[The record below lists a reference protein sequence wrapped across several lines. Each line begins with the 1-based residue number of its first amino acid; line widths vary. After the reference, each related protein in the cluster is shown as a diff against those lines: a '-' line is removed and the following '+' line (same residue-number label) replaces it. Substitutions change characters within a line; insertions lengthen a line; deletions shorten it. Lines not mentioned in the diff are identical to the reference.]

1 MAALI
6 TVAFAVVGFAI
17 FFFVVKRLV
26 RMAVRVAL
34 VGALFFALLVAAVA
48 WYFYA
53 PSDRSTRDGGG
64 GGGGGARQSA
74 TPSRPARK

>member
-1 MAALI
+1 MTAALI
-6 TVAFAVVGFAI
+6 TIAFAVAGFAV

-34 VGALFFALLVAAVA
+34 VGGLFFALLVAAVA

-53 PSDRSTRDGGG
+53 PSSDATRSGGSG
-64 GGGGGARQSA
+64 RQSA
-74 TPSRPARK
+74 TPTRPARK

>member
-1 MAALI
+1 MTAALI
-6 TVAFAVVGFAI
+6 TIAFAVAGFAV

-34 VGALFFALLVAAVA
+34 VGGLFFALLVAAVA

-53 PSDRSTRDGGG
+53 PSSDATRSG
-64 GGGGGARQSA
+64 RQSA
-74 TPSRPARK
+74 TPTRPARK